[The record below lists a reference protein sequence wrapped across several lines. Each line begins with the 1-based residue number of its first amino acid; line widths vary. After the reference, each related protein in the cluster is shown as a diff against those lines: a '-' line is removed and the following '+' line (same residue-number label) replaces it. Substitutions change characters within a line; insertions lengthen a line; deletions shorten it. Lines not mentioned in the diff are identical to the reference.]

1 MSAAVIPWRHL
12 RRITVSTFFY
22 EAVFKH
28 FPILKEHT
36 PYRNFFWYLCFGAY
50 FDRESKRLLLCREM
64 LADFAGKPLPNFCAE
79 EFLWRF
85 SNDVIPLAW
94 TDSWSPGHRCRQ
106 LTKLKLGNF
115 QEILSNE
122 YQHLW
127 RERGRVYPNGEKFSA
142 AKAQQITS
150 NDKSAAEGLPGECA
164 EARFIQKY
172 LNNLPPHLF
181 SRNVEKNYR
190 CAVQY
195 AFKELKGAELHR
207 ELRILK
213 QIESQPQPFY
223 SATSNGNSVRLFA
236 NESIPNLRSD
246 VRKVFTQDWFEAD
259 LRCSQLG
266 ICAWLWDVTPLETFL
281 QAGNNFW
288 NHLCDYLDIPAEGI
302 KAVKPVLKAAVY
314 SLCYG
319 MEEHHI
325 RGYLTTEFKKFGIPE
340 KSFEF
345 ITEPHLNL
353 MLEAREREIVRITTA
368 GGDKTCYDKPLSV
381 RGDFHA
387 RHILAQLAQAWEM
400 KIIFPAFRL
409 AAEYPDDFKIML
421 YQFDGFSVHFTRRP
435 EQWRKRIKFIVDEQA
450 KQLGVSTWLEWDES
464 NPLQSEFAFAH
475 CA

>member
-1 MSAAVIPWRHL
+1 MPAALIPWRHL
-12 RRITVSTFFY
+12 RRITVSTVFY
-22 EAVFKH
+22 DAVFKY
-28 FPILKEHT
+28 FPILKERSD
-36 PYRNFFWYLCFGAY
+36 YRNFFWYLCFGAY
-50 FDRESKRLLLCREM
+50 SDTETKRLLLHRET
-64 LADFAGKPLPNFCAE
+64 LADLAGQPLPNFHAE

-85 SNDVIPLAW
+85 SNDVVPIVW
-94 TDSWSPGHRCRQ
+94 TEWWWSEHRCRQ

-115 QEILSNE
+115 QQILNRE
-122 YQHLW
+122 YQHQW
-127 RERGRVYPNGEKFSA
+127 RERGRVYLNGNKFSA
-142 AKAQQITS
+142 AKAQQIRAT
-150 NDKSAAEGLPGECA
+150 DRKAAEALPGECA

-172 LNNLPPHLF
+172 LNNLTPHLF
-181 SRNVEKNYR
+181 SRNLENNYR

-195 AFKELKGAELHR
+195 AFKNLKGAELHR

-266 ICAWLWDVTPLETFL
+266 ICAWLWDVKPLKEFL

-288 NHLCDYLDIPAEGI
+288 NHLCDYLDVPSEGI
-302 KAVKPVLKAAVY
+302 KAVKPVLKEAVY

-325 RGYLTTEFKKFGIPE
+325 RRYLTTEFKKLGIPE
-340 KSFEF
+340 KSVEF
-345 ITEPHLNL
+345 ITEPHLHL
-353 MLEAREREIVRITTA
+353 MLDAREKDIVRITAA

-381 RGDFHA
+381 RGDFQA
-387 RHILAQLAQAWEM
+387 RHILAQMAQAWEM

-409 AAEYPDDFKIML
+409 ATENPDDFKIML
-421 YQFDGFSVHFTRRP
+421 YQFDGFSAHFTRRP
-435 EQWRKRIKFIVDEQA
+435 EQWRKQIKFVVDKQA
-450 KQLGVSTWLEWDES
+450 ADLGIPTWLEWDGT
-464 NPLQSEFAFAH
+464 NIRM
-475 CA
+475 